1 MVAVWLIPV
10 SGYLS
15 RYARDHLAR
24 QLISEAYQV
33 CARDEI
39 NGPGRSLTTL
49 VVTECHSL
57 NDENLKKKNCK
68 IHTYQISNLGE
79 IRWKARYDRI
89 SPMTVNKVLV
99 EVIRKL
105 ENTLTEFLGQTFN
118 YDT

>member
-24 QLISEAYQV
+24 QLISEAYRV

-57 NDENLKKKNCK
+57 NDENLKKKN
-68 IHTYQISNLGE
+68 L
-79 IRWKARYDRI
+79 
-89 SPMTVNKVLV
+89 
-99 EVIRKL
+99 
-105 ENTLTEFLGQTFN
+105 
-118 YDT
+118 